1 MACTSEGYKLKT
13 YKHIT
18 KERVRVTCPEQII
31 GKFSDS
37 SLELKKTILMGEN
50 VTKLFFSACV
60 CVEAIN
66 GKRQLW
72 GKPGHMVQIQI
83 WRKTGI

>member
-1 MACTSEGYKLKT
+1 M
-13 YKHIT
+13 
-18 KERVRVTCPEQII
+18 
-31 GKFSDS
+31 D
-37 SLELKKTILMGEN
+37 EN
-50 VTKLFFSACV
+50 VTQLFFSACV

-72 GKPGHMVQIQI
+72 GKPGQMVQIQI